1 MQIKHYITITSTTTT
16 TNTTTTTLFILLPA
30 YREQNFNFN

>member
-1 MQIKHYITITSTTTT
+1 MQIKQYITITSTTTT
-16 TNTTTTTLFILLPA
+16 NTTATTLFIILPA